1 MTMLPFTRRGIYLI
15 DAVGCFALGVVGVA
29 FAAPLAAVLGP
40 ALPAAAVIGL
50 GAFLV
55 AYALF
60 NLTIGLRRD
69 FPQGHAVVNVL
80 GDALWVVGSLA
91 LIVAGGADLTAV
103 GMVVVAVLALG
114 VAAIGLVKYMGLR
127 AAPRLA

>member
-1 MTMLPFTRRGIYLI
+1 MTLLPFTRRAIYLI

-40 ALPAAAVIGL
+40 ALPATAVIGL

-69 FPQGHAVVNVL
+69 SPHGLAMINVP

-91 LIVAGGADLTAV
+91 LMVAAGAGLTAV
-103 GMVVVAVLALG
+103 GMAVVAVLALG
-114 VAAIGLVKYMGLR
+114 VAAIGLVKYLGLR